1 MHPMVHQTDTDVRVQ
16 TAELALIKLKAQI
29 FTRTPL
35 KPVMFKEETNK
46 VLSLIESPLMTMKFS
61 YMEPGELASSEMVK
75 QIFENSK
82 RLYMGHKNSLDDNR
96 FPPLPRATI
105 LWSFNVLSGLSRRLK
120 NSGEKTTHG
129 IDLVIVQ
136 IRNIVKNGEL
146 FTTKCTAGH
155 SEFTIVTNIPGLKAG
170 DTLRA
175 ALLPPSLVGG
185 VVSEAMFLG
194 SELVNDEPG
203 TIIKPEDVE
212 TKEADS
218 ILYNELRKL

>member
-1 MHPMVHQTDTDVRVQ
+1 MVHQTNEDPRMQ
-16 TAELALIKLKAQI
+16 TAELALIKLKTQI
-29 FTRTPL
+29 FT
-35 KPVMFKEETNK
+35 KSPVKTDISKDETNTL
-46 VLSLIESPLMTMKFS
+46 LSKIESQLMSMKFS
-61 YMEPGELASSEMVK
+61 YMEPGVLASSDMVNS
-75 QIFENSK
+75 IFEDSK
-82 RLYMGHKNSLDDNR
+82 ALYLGYKNCLADNR
-96 FPPLPRATI
+96 FPSLPRSTI
-105 LWSFNVLSGLSRRLK
+105 LWAFNVLSGLGRRFK

-129 IDLVIVQ
+129 IDLVTVQ
-136 IRNIVKNGEL
+136 IRNIVKNGDL
-146 FTTKCTAGH
+146 FTTNCTAGQ
-155 SEFTIVTNIPGLKAG
+155 SDFTIVTNIPGLKAG

-203 TIIKPEDVE
+203 TLIKPEDVE